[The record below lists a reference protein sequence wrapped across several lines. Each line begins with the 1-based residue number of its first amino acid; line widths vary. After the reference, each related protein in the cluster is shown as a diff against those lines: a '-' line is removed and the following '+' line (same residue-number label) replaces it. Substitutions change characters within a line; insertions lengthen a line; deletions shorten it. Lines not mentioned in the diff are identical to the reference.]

1 MSKLKKT
8 ILVLIA
14 FFAVAFIIYLL
25 GPKPVFKPIDFN
37 GPKLEQN
44 LSLLDSLVEAD
55 EAKVSDLRPNNE
67 ARILWATDKKEK
79 TPISVVYLHG
89 FSASQM
95 EGNPV
100 HKDFAKRYGCNLYL
114 ARLAEHGRIDTNAFK
129 DLTPDQLFESAQKA
143 LEIGRKLG
151 NKVILMSCSTGSTL
165 SIMLAKDNPDIYA
178 YIMFSPNIDIKD
190 PTSDLV
196 TEQWGPQITS
206 MVLGGDYN
214 RIQYTP
220 EAQKYWD
227 KIYHINGIVVTK
239 RIIKDY
245 MNPTNF
251 ANVKAPLFMGYYF
264 KNDDEQDDVVSVPR
278 MLEFFDQIGTTSD
291 KKRKVAY
298 TEITRHVICS
308 DVMTDKTQLVSNDIY
323 KFAEEVMG
331 MQTIS
336 PKAEPTIIDK
346 ITKNSK

>member
-1 MSKLKKT
+1 MAKLKKIAIT
-8 ILVLIA
+8 LCILSVGALVVY
-14 FFAVAFIIYLL
+14 FF
-25 GPKPVFKPIDFN
+25 GPKPVFKPIDFDV
-37 GPKLEQN
+37 PILTEN
-44 LSLLDSLVEAD
+44 LSKLDSVVAAD
-55 EAKVSDLRPNNE
+55 EAIVKDIRPNNE
-67 ARILWATDKKEK
+67 ARIIWASDKKEK

-100 HKDFAKRYGCNLYL
+100 HKNFAKRYGCNLYL
-114 ARLAEHGRIDTNAFK
+114 ARLAEHGRVDTNAFQN
-129 DLTPDQLFESAQKA
+129 LTPDQLFESAQKA

-165 SIMLAKDNPDIYA
+165 SIILAKDNPDIYA
-178 YIMFSPNIDIKD
+178 YMMFSPNIDIKD
-190 PTSDLV
+190 PTSTLV

-214 RIQYTP
+214 RIVYSP

-227 KIYHINGIVVTK
+227 KVYHINGIVVTK

-245 MNPTNF
+245 MNPMYF
-251 ANVKAPLFMGYYF
+251 ANVKAPLFMGYYY
-264 KNDDEQDDVVSVPR
+264 KNEEEQDNVVSVPR
-278 MLEFFDQIGTTSD
+278 MLEFFDQIGTPTD

-308 DVMTDKTQLVSNDIY
+308 DVMTDKTQLVSNGIN
-323 KFAEEVMG
+323 KFAEEVLG
-331 MQTIS
+331 MK
-336 PKAEPTIIDK
+336 PAELVEPAIK
-346 ITKNSK
+346 QKSK